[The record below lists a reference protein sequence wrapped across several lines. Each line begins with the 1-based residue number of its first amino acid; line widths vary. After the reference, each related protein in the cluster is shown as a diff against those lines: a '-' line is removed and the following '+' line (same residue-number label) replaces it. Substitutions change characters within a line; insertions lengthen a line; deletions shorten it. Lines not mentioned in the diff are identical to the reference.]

1 MLCLHCLNNLPKT
14 DLHLYQ
20 ENMIMDVF
28 AGRLLLAKA
37 TSFLYFTQTG
47 MVQELLHEL
56 KYRNNKELGIYLGK
70 LMGLELE
77 NQDWFEGIEA
87 IVPVPLHFKKEYS
100 RGYNQSGL
108 LADGLSEACGKPA
121 WHRLLLRTRNT
132 DSQTKKNRIE
142 RWENVKDVFEIGSS
156 KAGVKH
162 ILLVDDVLTTG
173 ATLEACGRTLMKSY
187 PELKLSVLTLAVAKD
202 L

>member
-1 MLCLHCLNNLPKT
+1 
-14 DLHLYQ
+14 
-20 ENMIMDVF
+20 

-108 LADGLSEACGKPA
+108 LADGPSEACGKPA

-132 DSQTKKNRIE
+132 DTQTKKNRIE

-173 ATLEACGRTLMKSY
+173 ATLEACGRTLMK
-187 PELKLSVLTLAVAKD
+187 
-202 L
+202 